1 MGVGA
6 AGAFDDV
13 HTEPLLDAHDRRIP
27 RETVHEEPRY
37 ATVAYVRDGALEQ
50 RAANAAATVRRE
62 DREPKFCA
70 IVFEGHVRHANER
83 ALIVVNAE
91 NCVAAEVD
99 SVNVGSDH
107 SWSKRRGEPQASVL
121 HGQREKMRHERGAY
135 AFIQALDSDG
145 HHRAFGSIAA
155 GSIAAE

>member
-1 MGVGA
+1 MQLEMG
-6 AGAFDDV
+6 AGLATACDNA
-13 HTEPLLDAHDRRIP
+13 HTEPLRDAHDRRIFRP
-27 RETVHEEPRY
+27 KGHEEPRY
-37 ATVAYVRDGALEQ
+37 ASVACVRHGAFEQ
-50 RAANAAATVRRE
+50 RTANAAATVHRE
-62 DREPKFCA
+62 DGEREFGE
-70 IVFEGHVRHANER
+70 IVFDGHMRHANER
-83 ALIVVNAE
+83 ALTVVNAE

-107 SWSKRRGEPQASVL
+107 SWRKRRGEPQAPVL

-155 GSIAAE
+155 E